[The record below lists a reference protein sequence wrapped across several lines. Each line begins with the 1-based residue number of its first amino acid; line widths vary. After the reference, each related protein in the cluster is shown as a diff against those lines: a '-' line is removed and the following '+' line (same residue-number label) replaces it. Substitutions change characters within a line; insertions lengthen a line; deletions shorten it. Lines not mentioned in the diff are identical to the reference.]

1 MTPPSDAIVA
11 ALMAAGVVAA
21 GDAERARA
29 LIGPLIPRP
38 ATYNFRQDT
47 EFLHASIEHHV
58 QTYFDQVLEPA
69 ALAHLNR
76 ATTGGRLMKD
86 GEIQDAAVALT
97 EQVVAELGGPY
108 MEHLDRYFGET
119 GLAAYVY
126 SRIHTRLLDRAARHN
141 DEYLD
146 ALRRRTGARRVA
158 AAMDGKKTD

>member
-1 MTPPSDAIVA
+1 MLPSDAIVA
-11 ALMAAGVVAA
+11 ALVAAGVVPA
-21 GDAERARA
+21 GEAERARA
-29 LIGPLIPRP
+29 LVTPLIPRP
-38 ATYNFRQDT
+38 VTYNFKQDA
-47 EFLHASIEHHV
+47 EFLHASVEHHV

-69 ALAHLNR
+69 ALSHLNR

-146 ALRRRTGARRVA
+146 TLRRRTGGRRTVSA
-158 AAMDGKKTD
+158 SSGKKTE